1 LFLVDLDTIRDE
13 LNVSDESLVRVL
25 DVTQRD
31 VSALN
36 GDLLCLV
43 LLFIGHLGNLD
54 FASSGNDSVFRGS
67 KIPDDNLSIH
77 TSTDNDVLFVRME
90 LYASNFYWGFQNVI
104 IVDDV
109 GVPEVHNKYVSKAT
123 LARVFASLVEV

>member
-1 LFLVDLDTIRDE
+1 
-13 LNVSDESLVRVL
+13 
-25 DVTQRD
+25 
-31 VSALN
+31 
-36 GDLLCLV
+36 
-43 LLFIGHLGNLD
+43 
-54 FASSGNDSVFRGS
+54 
-67 KIPDDNLSIH
+67 
-77 TSTDNDVLFVRME
+77 ME